1 MTCSENGWTDG
12 GIGRNWLE
20 HVFDA
25 ETAEK
30 AGGKPRV
37 LIVDGHSSHYTA
49 EFIQYA
55 RENNIIVLG
64 YPPHCTHTL
73 QGLDVVCFAKMKDK
87 WKKEITA
94 HEETTL
100 KPVGKSDFLGV
111 FGCAYNAAFTP
122 DTVKAA
128 FKVTG
133 VVPFNRDAISE
144 DQMKPSIATSVKGSF
159 PLSQPEVVRTVMAAI
174 DKNPPTS
181 FSISPT
187 THHVASGSQNV
198 PPETP
203 TRKRQHP
210 LEIDPGLYTPTKR
223 LRTLYGALGSNEE
236 HRFLVL
242 KSPLTSATPITAP
255 VLEGPP
261 CIPPPEWS
269 LAKEP
274 PSQIWKSRQQLEY
287 ENLNLKSNLTI
298 AHQHA
303 QAQDS
308 IIQGA
313 HAQLV
318 VQNLH
323 LRKLNVALN
332 TNEGKK
338 KNERT
343 ILFEGKGQLFTSDT
357 FFQKVEDQKAKK
369 EAAAAKK
376 ISNAASRVARKE
388 AQAKLDA
395 EWARLKKN
403 HEEASN
409 AWKLTCEALKEQ
421 RIPKKSW
428 PKAPTRPKKPK
439 LPSTHA
445 DGEDD
450 EPDEGEDD
458 EPDEGEEENN
468 VDDDV

>member
-1 MTCSENGWTDG
+1 
-12 GIGRNWLE
+12 
-20 HVFDA
+20 
-25 ETAEK
+25 
-30 AGGKPRV
+30 
-37 LIVDGHSSHYTA
+37 
-49 EFIQYA
+49 
-55 RENNIIVLG
+55 VLG
-64 YPPHCTHTL
+64 YPPHCTHAL

-100 KPVGKSDFLGV
+100 KPVGKPDFLGV
-111 FGCAYNAAFTP
+111 FGRAYNAAFTH

-159 PLSQPEVVRTVMAAI
+159 PLPQPEVVRTVMAAI

-187 THHVASGSQNV
+187 THRVASGSENI

-203 TRKRQHP
+203 TRTRQRP
-210 LEIDPGLYTPTKR
+210 LDIDPDLYTPTKR
-223 LRTLYGALGSNEE
+223 LRTLYGALGSNQE
-236 HRFLVL
+236 HRFLVS
-242 KSPLTSATPITAP
+242 KSPLTSAVPITAP
-255 VLEGPP
+255 VLEVPP
-261 CIPPPEWS
+261 RIPPPEWS
-269 LAKEP
+269 IAKEP
-274 PSQIWKSRQQLEY
+274 PPQTWKSRQQLED
-287 ENLNLKSNLTI
+287 EISKLKTNLSI
-298 AHQHA
+298 AHQHV

-308 IIQGA
+308 IIHGA

-338 KNERT
+338 KNERA
-343 ILFEGKGQLFTSDT
+343 ILFEGKGQLFTSDA
-357 FFQKVEDQKAKK
+357 FSQKVEDQKARK

-376 ISNAASRVARKE
+376 VSNAASRAARKE
-388 AQAKLDA
+388 AQANLDV
-395 EWARLKKN
+395 EWARLKRN
-403 HEEASN
+403 HEEATN
-409 AWKLTCEALKEQ
+409 AWKLTCDALKEE
-421 RIPKKSW
+421 RIPKKNW
-428 PKAPTRPKKPK
+428 PKAPTRPRKPK
-439 LPSTHA
+439 IPPSHA
-445 DGEDD
+445 D
-450 EPDEGEDD
+450 GEDD

-468 VDDDV
+468 VDDDP